1 MFYMHSSLSR
11 MRYKDYAFIRTDD
24 EMEQFLYH
32 LLSLNAV
39 DFYCF
44 THGFSNT
51 SKCRYFM
58 AELQVCLSDESMFKI
73 IFKQSR
79 IY

>member
-1 MFYMHSSLSR
+1 MPYFSR
-11 MRYKDYAFIRTDD
+11 MRYKDYAFIRTED

-44 THGFSNT
+44 THGFSST
-51 SKCRYFM
+51 SK
-58 AELQVCLSDESMFKI
+58 LSDFG
-73 IFKQSR
+73 F
-79 IY
+79 